1 MAWKQRVSGES
12 GRRALESANWA
23 LYTLVALAIIV
34 LANWYVDRHSQRWD
48 LTPNKKYSLSDQ
60 TKKLVKGLDHDVKI
74 LVFDRERNF
83 REQRDLLGNYSAL
96 SPKVSVQYVDPDR
109 QPSIAKQYAV
119 RSYGTIVIASGDR
132 HFEAQGATEEGI
144 TNALVRVLKGQ
155 KTVYFLQGH
164 GERDLENTERMGYDR
179 VKKQFENE
187 NYQVKTLVL
196 LQKMEIPADCSM
208 LVIAGPKNDFLPQE
222 VDTIRKYV
230 TGGGRALFMLD
241 PMVELPNLSKLL
253 ADWNVTVQ
261 NDLVVDMNPVAQIFG
276 TEPTMPII
284 IKYGSSPIVQPL
296 ARTATL
302 FPFTRSFVLGKDYK
316 AGVTTDSL
324 CETSSDSFGVADFK
338 ANMRTVS
345 FREGKDFKGP
355 LTVAVSG
362 TLTGEGEKKAEGRF
376 VVLGTSM
383 LPTNTFLGFQ
393 GNRDLIMNM
402 VNWLSADEE
411 LISIRP
417 KPPESQHLNLT
428 ARQMGNILYLGVL
441 GLPVLIV
448 AFGTLVWWR
457 RR

>member
-1 MAWKQRVSGES
+1 M
-12 GRRALESANWA
+12 
-23 LYTLVALAIIV
+23 
-34 LANWYVDRHSQRWD
+34 
-48 LTPNKKYSLSDQ
+48 
-60 TKKLVKGLDHDVKI
+60 
-74 LVFDRERNF
+74 
-83 REQRDLLGNYSAL
+83 
-96 SPKVSVQYVDPDR
+96 
-109 QPSIAKQYAV
+109 
-119 RSYGTIVIASGDR
+119 
-132 HFEAQGATEEGI
+132 
-144 TNALVRVLKGQ
+144 
-155 KTVYFLQGH
+155 
-164 GERDLENTERMGYDR
+164 
-179 VKKQFENE
+179 
-187 NYQVKTLVL
+187 
-196 LQKMEIPADCSM
+196 
-208 LVIAGPKNDFLPQE
+208 
-222 VDTIRKYV
+222 
-230 TGGGRALFMLD
+230 
-241 PMVELPNLSKLL
+241 
-253 ADWNVTVQ
+253 Q

-345 FREGKDFKGP
+345 YREGKDFKGP
-355 LTVAVSG
+355 LTVALSG
-362 TLTGEGEKKAEGRF
+362 TITGEGEKKTEGRF

-417 KPPESQHLNLT
+417 KPPESQRLNLT

-441 GLPVLIV
+441 GLPLLIV

>member
-1 MAWKQRVSGES
+1 MAWKQRVSGAS
-12 GRRALESANWA
+12 GRRVLESANWA
-23 LYTLVALAIIV
+23 LYTLVAVAIV
-34 LANWYVDRHSQRWD
+34 VVVNWYADRHTQRWD

-60 TKKLVKGLDHDVKI
+60 TRKLVKGLDHDVKI

-83 REQRDLLGNYSAL
+83 REQRDLLGNYAAL

-119 RSYGTIVIASGDR
+119 RSYGTIVVASGDR
-132 HFEAQGATEEGI
+132 HFEAQSSTEEGI

-196 LQKMEIPADCSM
+196 LQKMEIPSDCSV
-208 LVIAGPKNDFLPQE
+208 LVVAGPKNDLLPQE
-222 VDTIRKYV
+222 VETIRKYV
-230 TGGGRALFMLD
+230 AGGGRTLLMLD

-253 ADWNVTVQ
+253 ADWNVTMQ

-345 FREGKDFKGP
+345 YREGKDFKGP
-355 LTVAVSG
+355 LTVALSG
-362 TLTGEGEKKAEGRF
+362 TITGEGEKKTEGRF

-417 KPPESQHLNLT
+417 KPPESQRLNLT

-441 GLPVLIV
+441 GLPILIV